1 MSKYVEMTHEQ
12 VMYACKK
19 YMTKDQLDFVE
30 SAYEFAARAHEG
42 QTRASGQPYIVHPT
56 QVAGTLATL
65 GLDPDTVAAGF
76 LHDTVEDT
84 PVTNDDIK
92 EKFGP
97 DVAFIVDGV
106 TKLNKYEY
114 KSHKEFLAENH
125 RKMLIAMAKD
135 LRVILVKLADRL
147 HNMHTLE
154 HLRPDKQRRI
164 AAETLDIY
172 APLADRLGIGTIKWE
187 LEDMSFRYTNPDE
200 YYKIVS
206 LMDAKRSER
215 EGYIS
220 DAIDYLRGTLDS
232 LGIKYEISGRPKHIY
247 SIYKKMVNKHKDFN
261 EIYDLLAVRVIVPT
275 VKDCYAVLGAVHT
288 KWKPMPGRFKDY
300 IAMPKANGY
309 QSLHT
314 TIIGPGGKPLEIQ
327 IRTKAM
333 HQVAEYGVAAHWAYK
348 RGNFDGVDA
357 KDGGALDIGR
367 EILDLQK
374 DSKNADEFM
383 EAVHT
388 DIFSDKVYVFTPRG
402 EVYELP
408 KGSVTLDFAYAIHTQ
423 VGDHAIGAKVN
434 DKLVPLDYKLKNGDV
449 VDILTQS
456 NAKPSRDW
464 SDMVKTSRARNK
476 IRRYFREIDRD
487 ESVERGREE
496 ILNLLRENELK
507 PAEYLTKDKID
518 EVLRHYS
525 FKTEDDMCAAIGF
538 GNMSALTVYNRLT
551 ADLRHQQEQAKQK
564 ELEEKIMTAGQQ
576 TAAATVIKKTSDADD
591 KNKNK
596 SKKGKGKK
604 SDSLVVV
611 QGLEDLDL
619 HFAKCCNPV
628 PGDPIVGYVTKG
640 RGVTVHRADCRN
652 VASSD
657 PVNQGRLIDVAWN
670 KISDDKQAGF
680 NANFELF
687 GYNRQKLLS
696 DVINRLN
703 SMTKN
708 ITNVSASV
716 NDDNI
721 AHFYITVEV
730 KNAEQLNDIMAKLRD
745 IPDVYDTKR
754 TDN

>member
-1 MSKYVEMTHEQ
+1 MSKYTEMTHEQ
-12 VMYACKK
+12 VMAACKK
-19 YMTKDQLDFVE
+19 YMTADQLAFVE
-30 SAYEFAARAHEG
+30 SAYQFAARAHEG

-56 QVAGTLATL
+56 QVAGTLANL
-65 GLDPDTVAAGF
+65 GLDSDTVAAGF

-84 PVTNDDIK
+84 SVTNDDIK
-92 EKFGP
+92 EKFGA

-147 HNMHTLE
+147 HNMHTLG

-187 LEDMSFRYTNPDE
+187 LEDMSFHYMNPE
-200 YYKIVS
+200 AYYKIVS
-206 LMDAKRSER
+206 MMDAKRSER
-215 EGYIS
+215 EGYIK

-232 LGIKYEISGRPKHIY
+232 LGIKYDISGRPKHIY

-327 IRTKAM
+327 IRTEEM
-333 HQVAEYGVAAHWAYK
+333 HKVAEYGVAAHWAYK
-348 RGNFDGVDA
+348 RGNFQGVDE

-367 EILDLQK
+367 EILELQK
-374 DSKNADEFM
+374 DSSDADEFM
-383 EAVHT
+383 EAVHS
-388 DIFSDKVYVFTPRG
+388 DIFADKVYVFTPKG

-456 NAKPSRDW
+456 SARPSRDW
-464 SDMVKTSRARNK
+464 AEMVKTSRAKNK
-476 IRRYFREIDRD
+476 IRRYFRDVD
-487 ESVERGREE
+487 REE
-496 ILNLLRENELK
+496 SMARGKSELVDLLKENGLS
-507 PAEYLTKDKID
+507 AKDFLDKSHID
-518 EVLRHYS
+518 EVLDHFS
-525 FKTEDDMCAAIGF
+525 FKTDEDMYAAIGF
-538 GNMSALTVYNRLT
+538 GNMSALSIYNRLT
-551 ADLRHQQEQAKQK
+551 ADLRRQQEEEKQK
-564 ELEEKIMTAGQQ
+564 QFEAQIMSAGQQ
-576 TAAATVIKKTSDADD
+576 AVASSVVKKTASQKDDA
-591 KNKNK
+591 K
-596 SKKGKGKK
+596 SKTKGKK
-604 SDSLVVV
+604 PDSLVRV
-611 QGLEDLDL
+611 QGLEDLDM

-652 VASSD
+652 VVSAD
-657 PVNQGRLIDVAWN
+657 PAAQGRMIDVEWN
-670 KISDDKQAGF
+670 NIDEGKQASF

-687 GYNRQKLLS
+687 GYNRQKLLG

-703 SMTKN
+703 TLTKN

-716 NDDNI
+716 NEENI

-730 KNAEQLNDIMAKLRD
+730 RNAAQLNDIMAKLRD

>member
-1 MSKYVEMTHEQ
+1 MSKYIEMTHEQ
-12 VMYACKK
+12 VMAACKK
-19 YMTKDQLDFVE
+19 YMTADQLAFVE
-30 SAYEFAARAHEG
+30 SAYQFAARAHEG

-56 QVAGTLATL
+56 QVAGTLANL
-65 GLDPDTVAAGF
+65 GLDSDTVAAGF

-84 PVTNDDIK
+84 SVTNDDIK
-92 EKFGP
+92 EKFGA

-147 HNMHTLE
+147 HNMHTLG

-187 LEDMSFRYTNPDE
+187 LEDMSFHYMNPE
-200 YYKIVS
+200 AYYKIVS
-206 LMDAKRSER
+206 MMDAKRSER
-215 EGYIS
+215 EGYIK

-232 LGIKYEISGRPKHIY
+232 LGIKYDISGRPKHIY

-327 IRTKAM
+327 IRTEEM
-333 HQVAEYGVAAHWAYK
+333 HKVAEYGVAAHWAYK
-348 RGNFDGVDA
+348 RGNFQGVDE
-357 KDGGALDIGR
+357 KDGGALDISR
-367 EILDLQK
+367 EILELQK
-374 DSKNADEFM
+374 DSSDADEFM
-383 EAVHT
+383 EAVRS
-388 DIFSDKVYVFTPRG
+388 DIFADKVYVFTPKG

-456 NAKPSRDW
+456 NARPSRDW
-464 SDMVKTSRARNK
+464 AEMVKTSRAKNK
-476 IRRYFREIDRD
+476 IRRYFRDVD
-487 ESVERGREE
+487 REE
-496 ILNLLRENELK
+496 SMARGKSELVDLLKENGLS
-507 PAEYLTKDKID
+507 AKDFLDKSHMD
-518 EVLRHYS
+518 EVLDHFS
-525 FKTEDDMCAAIGF
+525 FKTDEDMYAAIGF
-538 GNMSALTVYNRLT
+538 GNMSALSIYNRLT
-551 ADLRHQQEQAKQK
+551 ADLRRQQEEEKQK
-564 ELEEKIMTAGQQ
+564 QFEAQIMSAGQQ
-576 TAAATVIKKTSDADD
+576 AVASSVVKKPASQKDDA
-591 KNKNK
+591 KSKTK
-596 SKKGKGKK
+596 SKKP
-604 SDSLVVV
+604 DSLVRV

-652 VASSD
+652 VVSAD
-657 PVNQGRLIDVAWN
+657 LAAQGRMIDVEWN
-670 KISDDKQAGF
+670 NIDEGKQASF

-687 GYNRQKLLS
+687 GYNRQKLLG

-703 SMTKN
+703 ALTKN

-716 NDDNI
+716 NEENI

-730 KNAEQLNDIMAKLRD
+730 RNAAQLNDIMAKLRD

>member
-1 MSKYVEMTHEQ
+1 MSKYTEMTHEQ
-12 VMYACKK
+12 VMAACKK
-19 YMTKDQLDFVE
+19 YMTADQLAFVE
-30 SAYEFAARAHEG
+30 SAYQFAARAHEG

-56 QVAGTLATL
+56 QVAGTLANL

-84 PVTNDDIK
+84 SVTNDDIK
-92 EKFGP
+92 EKFGA

-187 LEDMSFRYTNPDE
+187 LEDMSFHYMNPE
-200 YYKIVS
+200 AYYKIVS
-206 LMDAKRSER
+206 MMDAKRSER
-215 EGYIS
+215 EDYIK

-232 LGIKYEISGRPKHIY
+232 LGIKYDDISGRPKHIY

-327 IRTKAM
+327 IRTEEM
-333 HQVAEYGVAAHWAYK
+333 HKVAEYGVAAHWAYK
-348 RGNFDGVDA
+348 RGNFQGVDE
-357 KDGGALDIGR
+357 KDGGTLDIGR
-367 EILDLQK
+367 EILELQK
-374 DSKNADEFM
+374 DSSDADEFM
-383 EAVHT
+383 EAVHS
-388 DIFSDKVYVFTPRG
+388 DIFADKVYVFTPKG

-456 NAKPSRDW
+456 NARPSRDW
-464 SDMVKTSRARNK
+464 AEMVKTSRAKNK
-476 IRRYFREIDRD
+476 IRRHFRDVD
-487 ESVERGREE
+487 REE
-496 ILNLLRENELK
+496 SLARGKSELVDLLKENGLS
-507 PAEYLTKDKID
+507 AKDFLDKSHID
-518 EVLRHYS
+518 EVLDHFS
-525 FKTEDDMCAAIGF
+525 FKTDEDMYAAIGF
-538 GNMSALTVYNRLT
+538 GNMSAVSIYNRLT
-551 ADLRHQQEQAKQK
+551 ADLRRQQEEEKQK
-564 ELEEKIMTAGQQ
+564 QFEAQIMSAGQQ
-576 TAAATVIKKTSDADD
+576 AAASSVVKKPASQKDDA
-591 KNKNK
+591 K
-596 SKKGKGKK
+596 SKTKGKK
-604 SDSLVVV
+604 RDSLVRV
-611 QGLEDLDL
+611 QGLEDLDM

-652 VASSD
+652 VVSAD
-657 PVNQGRLIDVAWN
+657 PAAQGRMIDVEWN
-670 KISDDKQAGF
+670 NIDEGKQASF

-687 GYNRQKLLS
+687 GYNRQKLLG

-703 SMTKN
+703 ALTKN

-716 NDDNI
+716 NEENI

-730 KNAEQLNDIMAKLRD
+730 RNATQLNDIMAKLRD

>member
-1 MSKYVEMTHEQ
+1 MSKYTEMTHEQ
-12 VMYACKK
+12 VMAACKK
-19 YMTKDQLDFVE
+19 YMTADQLAFVE
-30 SAYEFAARAHEG
+30 SAYQFAARAHEG

-56 QVAGTLATL
+56 HVAGTLANL

-84 PVTNDDIK
+84 SVTNDDIK
-92 EKFGP
+92 EKFGA

-187 LEDMSFRYTNPDE
+187 LEDMSFHYMNPE
-200 YYKIVS
+200 AYYKIVS
-206 LMDAKRSER
+206 MMDAKRSER
-215 EGYIS
+215 EDYIK
-220 DAIDYLRGTLDS
+220 DAIDYLRETLDS
-232 LGIKYEISGRPKHIY
+232 LGIKYDDISGRPKHIY

-327 IRTKAM
+327 IRTEEM
-333 HQVAEYGVAAHWAYK
+333 HKVAEYGVAAHWAYK
-348 RGNFDGVDA
+348 RGNFQGVDE

-367 EILDLQK
+367 EILELQK
-374 DSKNADEFM
+374 DSSDADEFM
-383 EAVHT
+383 EAVHS
-388 DIFSDKVYVFTPRG
+388 DIFADKVYVFTPKG
-402 EVYELP
+402 EVYELS

-456 NAKPSRDW
+456 NARPSRDW
-464 SDMVKTSRARNK
+464 AEMVKTSRAKNK
-476 IRRYFREIDRD
+476 IRRHFRDVDRE
-487 ESVERGREE
+487 ESVARGKSE
-496 ILNLLRENELK
+496 LVDLLKENSLS
-507 PAEYLTKDKID
+507 AKDFLEKSHID
-518 EVLRHYS
+518 EVLDHFS
-525 FKTEDDMCAAIGF
+525 FKTDEDMYAAIGF
-538 GNMSALTVYNRLT
+538 GNMSAVSIYNRLT
-551 ADLRHQQEQAKQK
+551 ANLRRQQEEEKQK
-564 ELEEKIMTAGQQ
+564 QFEAQIMSAGQQ
-576 TAAATVIKKTSDADD
+576 AVASSVVKKPASQKDDA
-591 KNKNK
+591 K
-596 SKKGKGKK
+596 SKTKGKK
-604 SDSLVVV
+604 PDSLVRV
-611 QGLEDLDL
+611 QGLEDLDM

-652 VASSD
+652 VVSAD
-657 PVNQGRLIDVAWN
+657 PAAQGRMIDVEWN
-670 KISDDKQAGF
+670 NIDEGKQASF

-687 GYNRQKLLS
+687 GYNRQKLLG

-703 SMTKN
+703 ALTKN

-716 NDDNI
+716 NEENI

-730 KNAEQLNDIMAKLRD
+730 KNATQLNDIMAKLRD

>member
-1 MSKYVEMTHEQ
+1 MSKYTEMTHEQ
-12 VMYACKK
+12 VMAACKK
-19 YMTKDQLDFVE
+19 YMTADQLAFVE
-30 SAYEFAARAHEG
+30 SAYQFAARAHEG

-56 QVAGTLATL
+56 QVAGTLANL
-65 GLDPDTVAAGF
+65 GLDSDTVAAGL

-84 PVTNDDIK
+84 SVTNDDIK
-92 EKFGP
+92 EKFGA

-147 HNMHTLE
+147 HNMHTLG

-187 LEDMSFRYTNPDE
+187 LEDMSFHYMNPE
-200 YYKIVS
+200 AYYKIVS
-206 LMDAKRSER
+206 MMDAKRSER
-215 EGYIS
+215 EGYIK

-232 LGIKYEISGRPKHIY
+232 LGIKYDISGRPKHIY

-327 IRTKAM
+327 IRTEEM
-333 HQVAEYGVAAHWAYK
+333 HKVAEYGVAAHWAYK
-348 RGNFDGVDA
+348 RGNFQGVDE

-367 EILDLQK
+367 EILELQK
-374 DSKNADEFM
+374 DSSDADEFM
-383 EAVHT
+383 EAVHS
-388 DIFSDKVYVFTPRG
+388 DIFADKVYVFTPKG

-456 NAKPSRDW
+456 NARPSRDW
-464 SDMVKTSRARNK
+464 AEMVKTSRAKNK
-476 IRRYFREIDRD
+476 IRRYFRDVD
-487 ESVERGREE
+487 REE
-496 ILNLLRENELK
+496 SMARGKSELVDLLKENGLS
-507 PAEYLTKDKID
+507 AKDFLDKSHMD
-518 EVLRHYS
+518 EVLDHFS
-525 FKTEDDMCAAIGF
+525 FKTDEDMYAAIGF
-538 GNMSALTVYNRLT
+538 GNMSALSIYNRLT
-551 ADLRHQQEQAKQK
+551 ADLRRQQEEEKQK
-564 ELEEKIMTAGQQ
+564 QFEAQIMSAGQQ
-576 TAAATVIKKTSDADD
+576 AVASSVVKKTASQKDDA
-591 KNKNK
+591 K
-596 SKKGKGKK
+596 SKTKGKK
-604 SDSLVVV
+604 PDSLVRV
-611 QGLEDLDL
+611 QGLEDLDM

-652 VASSD
+652 VVSAD
-657 PVNQGRLIDVAWN
+657 PAAQGRMIDVEWN
-670 KISDDKQAGF
+670 NIDEGKQASF

-687 GYNRQKLLS
+687 GYNRQKLLG

-703 SMTKN
+703 VLTKN

-716 NDDNI
+716 NEENI

-730 KNAEQLNDIMAKLRD
+730 RNAAQLNDIMAKLRD

>member
-1 MSKYVEMTHEQ
+1 MSKYIEMTHEQ
-12 VMYACKK
+12 VMAACKK
-19 YMTKDQLDFVE
+19 YMTTDQLAFVE
-30 SAYEFAARAHEG
+30 SAYQFAARAHEG

-56 QVAGTLATL
+56 QVAGTLANL

-84 PVTNDDIK
+84 SVTNDDIK
-92 EKFGP
+92 EKFGA

-187 LEDMSFRYTNPDE
+187 LEDMSFHYMNPEE

-206 LMDAKRSER
+206 MMDAKRSER
-215 EGYIS
+215 EGYIK

-232 LGIKYEISGRPKHIY
+232 LGIKYDISGRPKHIY

-327 IRTKAM
+327 IRTEEM
-333 HQVAEYGVAAHWAYK
+333 HEVAEYGVAAHWAYK
-348 RGNFDGVDA
+348 RGNFQGVDE

-367 EILDLQK
+367 EILELQK
-374 DSKNADEFM
+374 DSSDADEFM
-383 EAVHT
+383 EAVHS
-388 DIFSDKVYVFTPRG
+388 DIFADKVYVFTPKG

-456 NAKPSRDW
+456 NARPSRDW
-464 SDMVKTSRARNK
+464 AEMVKTSRAKNK
-476 IRRYFREIDRD
+476 IRRYFRDVDRE
-487 ESVERGREE
+487 ESVARGKSE
-496 ILNLLRENELK
+496 LVDLLKENDLS
-507 PAEYLTKDKID
+507 AKDFLDKRHID
-518 EVLRHYS
+518 EVLDHFS
-525 FKTEDDMCAAIGF
+525 FKTDEDMYSAIGF
-538 GNMSALTVYNRLT
+538 GNMSAPSIYNRLT
-551 ADLRHQQEQAKQK
+551 ADLRRQQEEEKQK
-564 ELEEKIMTAGQQ
+564 QFEAQIMSAGQQ
-576 TAAATVIKKTSDADD
+576 ATASSVVKKPAPQKDDA
-591 KNKNK
+591 K
-596 SKKGKGKK
+596 SRTKGKK
-604 SDSLVVV
+604 PDSLVRV

-652 VASSD
+652 VVSAD
-657 PVNQGRLIDVAWN
+657 PVAQGRMIDVEWN
-670 KISDDKQAGF
+670 NIGEGKQASF

-687 GYNRQKLLS
+687 GYNRQKLLG

-703 SMTKN
+703 ALTNN

-716 NDDNI
+716 NEENI

-730 KNAEQLNDIMAKLRD
+730 KNAAQLNDIMAKLRD

>member
-1 MSKYVEMTHEQ
+1 MSKYTEMTHEQ
-12 VMYACKK
+12 VMAACKK
-19 YMTKDQLDFVE
+19 YMTADQLAFVE
-30 SAYEFAARAHEG
+30 SAYQFAARAHEG

-56 QVAGTLATL
+56 QVAGTLANL

-84 PVTNDDIK
+84 SVTNDDIK
-92 EKFGP
+92 EKFGA

-187 LEDMSFRYTNPDE
+187 LEDMSFHYMNPE
-200 YYKIVS
+200 AYYKIVS
-206 LMDAKRSER
+206 MMDAKRSER
-215 EGYIS
+215 EDYIK

-232 LGIKYEISGRPKHIY
+232 LGIKYDDISGRPKHIY

-327 IRTKAM
+327 IRTEEM
-333 HQVAEYGVAAHWAYK
+333 HKVAEYGVAAHWAYK
-348 RGNFDGVDA
+348 RGNFQGVDE

-367 EILDLQK
+367 EILELQK
-374 DSKNADEFM
+374 DSSDADEFM
-383 EAVHT
+383 EAVHS
-388 DIFSDKVYVFTPRG
+388 DIFADKVYVFTPKG
-402 EVYELP
+402 EVYELS

-456 NAKPSRDW
+456 NARPSRDW
-464 SDMVKTSRARNK
+464 AEMVKTSRAKNK
-476 IRRYFREIDRD
+476 IRRYFRDVD
-487 ESVERGREE
+487 REE
-496 ILNLLRENELK
+496 SLARGKSELVDLLKENGLS
-507 PAEYLTKDKID
+507 AKDFLDKSHID
-518 EVLRHYS
+518 EVLDHFS
-525 FKTEDDMCAAIGF
+525 FKTDEDMYAAIGF
-538 GNMSALTVYNRLT
+538 GNMSAVSIYNRLT
-551 ADLRHQQEQAKQK
+551 ADLRRQQEEEKQK
-564 ELEEKIMTAGQQ
+564 QFEAQIMSAGQQ
-576 TAAATVIKKTSDADD
+576 AAASSVVKKPASQKDDA
-591 KNKNK
+591 K
-596 SKKGKGKK
+596 SKTKGKK
-604 SDSLVVV
+604 RDSLVRV
-611 QGLEDLDL
+611 QGLEDLDM

-652 VASSD
+652 VVSAD
-657 PVNQGRLIDVAWN
+657 PAAQGRMIDVEWN
-670 KISDDKQAGF
+670 NIDEGKQASF

-687 GYNRQKLLS
+687 GYNRQKLLG

-703 SMTKN
+703 ALTKN

-716 NDDNI
+716 NEENI

-730 KNAEQLNDIMAKLRD
+730 RNATQLNDIMAKLRD

>member
-1 MSKYVEMTHEQ
+1 MSKYIEMTHEQ
-12 VMYACKK
+12 VMAACKK
-19 YMTKDQLDFVE
+19 YMTADQLAFVD
-30 SAYEFAARAHEG
+30 SAYQFAARAHEG

-56 QVAGTLATL
+56 QVAGTLANL
-65 GLDPDTVAAGF
+65 GLDSDTVAAGF

-84 PVTNDDIK
+84 TVTNDDIK
-92 EKFGP
+92 EKFGA

-147 HNMHTLE
+147 HNMHTLG

-187 LEDMSFRYTNPDE
+187 LEDMSFHYMNPE
-200 YYKIVS
+200 AYYKIVS
-206 LMDAKRSER
+206 MMDAKRSER
-215 EGYIS
+215 EGYIK

-232 LGIKYEISGRPKHIY
+232 LGIKYDISGRPKHIY

-327 IRTKAM
+327 IRTEEM
-333 HQVAEYGVAAHWAYK
+333 HKVAEYGVAAHWAYK
-348 RGNFDGVDA
+348 RGNFQGVDE
-357 KDGGALDIGR
+357 KDGGALDISR
-367 EILDLQK
+367 EILELQK
-374 DSKNADEFM
+374 DSSDADEFM
-383 EAVHT
+383 EAVHS
-388 DIFSDKVYVFTPRG
+388 DIFADKVYVFTPKG

-456 NAKPSRDW
+456 NARPSRDW
-464 SDMVKTSRARNK
+464 AEMVKTSRAKNK
-476 IRRYFREIDRD
+476 IRRYFRDVD
-487 ESVERGREE
+487 REE
-496 ILNLLRENELK
+496 SMARGKSELVDLLKENGLS
-507 PAEYLTKDKID
+507 AKDFLDKSHMD
-518 EVLRHYS
+518 EVLDHFS
-525 FKTEDDMCAAIGF
+525 LKTDEDMYAAIGF
-538 GNMSALTVYNRLT
+538 GNMSALSIYNRLT
-551 ADLRHQQEQAKQK
+551 ADLRRQQEEEKQK
-564 ELEEKIMTAGQQ
+564 QFEAQIMSAGQQ
-576 TAAATVIKKTSDADD
+576 AVDSSVVKKPASQKDDA
-591 KNKNK
+591 KSKTK
-596 SKKGKGKK
+596 SKKP
-604 SDSLVVV
+604 DSLVRV

-652 VASSD
+652 VVSAD
-657 PVNQGRLIDVAWN
+657 PAAQGRMIDVEWN
-670 KISDDKQAGF
+670 NIDEGKQASF

-687 GYNRQKLLS
+687 GYNRQKLLG

-703 SMTKN
+703 ALTKN

-716 NDDNI
+716 NEENI

-730 KNAEQLNDIMAKLRD
+730 RNAAQLNDIMAKLRD

>member
-1 MSKYVEMTHEQ
+1 MSKYIEMTHEQ
-12 VMYACKK
+12 VIDACKK
-19 YMTKDQLDFVE
+19 YMDDDQLAFVE
-30 SAYEFAARAHEG
+30 SAYQFANEAHKG

-84 PVTNDDIK
+84 PVTNDEIK

-106 TKLNKYEY
+106 TKLNKYQY
-114 KSHKEFLAENH
+114 KSHQEFLAENH

-187 LEDMSFRYTNPDE
+187 LEDMSFHYLNPEE

-215 EGYIS
+215 EGYIAEAIKYLKTTL
-220 DAIDYLRGTLDS
+220 DTLGIDY
-232 LGIKYEISGRPKHIY
+232 EVSGRPKHIY

-314 TIIGPGGKPLEIQ
+314 TIIGPGAKPLEIQ

-333 HQVAEYGVAAHWAYK
+333 HEVAEYGVAAHWAYK
-348 RGNFDGVDA
+348 RGNFEGVSE
-357 KDGGALDIGR
+357 KDGGGLDIGR
-367 EILDLQK
+367 QILEFQNE
-374 DSKNADEFM
+374 SKNAADFM
-383 EAVHT
+383 EAVQT
-388 DIFSDKVYVFTPRG
+388 DIFSDKVYVFTPKG

-408 KGSVTLDFAYAIHTQ
+408 KGSVTLDFAYEIHTQ
-423 VGDHAIGAKVN
+423 VGDHAVGAKVN

-449 VDILTQS
+449 CEILTQS

-464 SDMVKTSRARNK
+464 ADIVKTSRARNK
-476 IRRYFREIDRD
+476 IRRYFRGLDRAD
-487 ESVERGREE
+487 SIERGKEE
-496 ILNLLRENELK
+496 VAKLLREHGLSTK
-507 PAEYLTKDKID
+507 EYLDKEHID
-518 EVLRHYS
+518 ELLEH
-525 FKTEDDMCAAIGF
+525 FKFKNEDDMFAAVGF
-538 GNMSALTVYNRLT
+538 NDLSALVIYNRLT
-551 ADLRHQQEQAKQK
+551 MKLRRQQEEEKQK
-564 ELEEKIMTAGQQ
+564 QYEEKIMNSGQTTATESVVTTPVSGDNNQ
-576 TAAATVIKKTSDADD
+576 AKR
-591 KNKNK
+591 
-596 SKKGKGKK
+596 GGKK
-604 SDSLVVV
+604 SDGLVKV
-611 QGLEDLDL
+611 QGLSDLDL

-628 PGDPIVGYVTKG
+628 PGDDIVGYVTKG
-640 RGVTVHRADCRN
+640 RGVTVHRRDCRN
-652 VASSD
+652 ITGASKE
-657 PVNQGRLIDVAWN
+657 NQGRLIDVEWN
-670 KISDDKQAGF
+670 NIEGGTKTASF

-687 GYNRQKLLS
+687 GYNRPKLLG

-703 SMTKN
+703 ALTKN
-708 ITNVSASV
+708 ITNISAST
-716 NDDNI
+716 NEDNI

-730 KNAEQLNDIMAKLRD
+730 KNAQQLNDIMAKLRD

>member
-1 MSKYVEMTHEQ
+1 MSKYIEMTHEQ
-12 VMYACKK
+12 VMAACKK
-19 YMTKDQLDFVE
+19 YMTADQLAFVE
-30 SAYEFAARAHEG
+30 SAYQFAARAHEG
-42 QTRASGQPYIVHPT
+42 QTRASGQPYIVHPI
-56 QVAGTLATL
+56 QVAGTLANL
-65 GLDPDTVAAGF
+65 GLDSDTVAAGF

-84 PVTNDDIK
+84 SVTNDDIK
-92 EKFGP
+92 EKFGA

-147 HNMHTLE
+147 HNMHTLG

-187 LEDMSFRYTNPDE
+187 LEDMSFHYMNPE
-200 YYKIVS
+200 AYYKIVS
-206 LMDAKRSER
+206 MMDAKRSER
-215 EGYIS
+215 EGYIK

-232 LGIKYEISGRPKHIY
+232 LGIKYDISGRPKHIY

-327 IRTKAM
+327 IRTEEM
-333 HQVAEYGVAAHWAYK
+333 HKVAEYGVAAHWAYK
-348 RGNFDGVDA
+348 RGNFQGVDE
-357 KDGGALDIGR
+357 KDGGALDISR
-367 EILDLQK
+367 EILELQK
-374 DSKNADEFM
+374 DSSDADEFM
-383 EAVHT
+383 EAVHS
-388 DIFSDKVYVFTPRG
+388 DIFADKVYVFTPKG

-456 NAKPSRDW
+456 NARPSRDW
-464 SDMVKTSRARNK
+464 AEMVKTSRAKNK
-476 IRRYFREIDRD
+476 IRRYFRDVD
-487 ESVERGREE
+487 REE
-496 ILNLLRENELK
+496 SMARGKSELVDLLKENGLS
-507 PAEYLTKDKID
+507 AKDFLDKSHMD
-518 EVLRHYS
+518 EVLDHFS
-525 FKTEDDMCAAIGF
+525 FKTDEDMYAAIGF
-538 GNMSALTVYNRLT
+538 GNMSALSIYNRLT
-551 ADLRHQQEQAKQK
+551 ADLRRQQEEEKQK
-564 ELEEKIMTAGQQ
+564 QFEAQIMSAGQQ
-576 TAAATVIKKTSDADD
+576 AVASSVVKKPASQKDDA
-591 KNKNK
+591 KSKTK
-596 SKKGKGKK
+596 SKKP
-604 SDSLVVV
+604 DSLVRV

-652 VASSD
+652 VVSAD
-657 PVNQGRLIDVAWN
+657 PAAQGRMIDVEWN
-670 KISDDKQAGF
+670 NIDEGKQASF

-687 GYNRQKLLS
+687 GYNRQKLLG

-703 SMTKN
+703 ALTKN

-716 NDDNI
+716 NEENI

-730 KNAEQLNDIMAKLRD
+730 RNAAQLNDIMAKLRD

>member
-1 MSKYVEMTHEQ
+1 MSKYTEMTHEQ
-12 VMYACKK
+12 VMAACKK
-19 YMTKDQLDFVE
+19 YMTADQLAFVE
-30 SAYEFAARAHEG
+30 SAYQFAARAHEG

-56 QVAGTLATL
+56 QVAGTLANL
-65 GLDPDTVAAGF
+65 CLDSDTVAAGF

-84 PVTNDDIK
+84 SVTNDDIK
-92 EKFGP
+92 EKFGA

-125 RKMLIAMAKD
+125 RKMLIAMSKD

-147 HNMHTLE
+147 HNMHTLG

-187 LEDMSFRYTNPDE
+187 LEDMSFHYMNPE
-200 YYKIVS
+200 AYYKIVS
-206 LMDAKRSER
+206 MMDAKRSER
-215 EGYIS
+215 EGYIK

-232 LGIKYEISGRPKHIY
+232 LGIKYDISGRPKHIY

-327 IRTKAM
+327 IRTEEM
-333 HQVAEYGVAAHWAYK
+333 HKVAEYGVAAHWAYK
-348 RGNFDGVDA
+348 RGNFQGVDE

-367 EILDLQK
+367 EILELQK
-374 DSKNADEFM
+374 DSSDADEFM
-383 EAVHT
+383 EAVHS
-388 DIFSDKVYVFTPRG
+388 DIFADKVYVFTPKG

-423 VGDHAIGAKVN
+423 VGDQAIGAKVN

-456 NAKPSRDW
+456 NARPSRDW
-464 SDMVKTSRARNK
+464 AEMVKTSRAKNK
-476 IRRYFREIDRD
+476 IRRYFRDVD
-487 ESVERGREE
+487 REE
-496 ILNLLRENELK
+496 SMARGKSELVDLLKENGLS
-507 PAEYLTKDKID
+507 AKDFLDKSHMD
-518 EVLRHYS
+518 EVLDHFS
-525 FKTEDDMCAAIGF
+525 FKTDEDMYAAIGF
-538 GNMSALTVYNRLT
+538 GNMSALSIYNRLT
-551 ADLRHQQEQAKQK
+551 ADLRRQQEEEKQK
-564 ELEEKIMTAGQQ
+564 QFEAQIMSAGQQ
-576 TAAATVIKKTSDADD
+576 AVASSVVKKPASQKDDA
-591 KNKNK
+591 K
-596 SKKGKGKK
+596 SKTKGKK
-604 SDSLVVV
+604 PDSLVRV
-611 QGLEDLDL
+611 QGLEDLDM

-652 VASSD
+652 VVSAD
-657 PVNQGRLIDVAWN
+657 PAAQGRMIDVEWN
-670 KISDDKQAGF
+670 NIDEGKQASF

-687 GYNRQKLLS
+687 GYNRQKLLG

-703 SMTKN
+703 TLTKN

-716 NDDNI
+716 NEENI

-730 KNAEQLNDIMAKLRD
+730 RNAAQLNDIMAKLRD